1 MGSWATTRHRT
12 SRVVGAVALG
22 IVAAVLAAC
31 VPPPGSGPP
40 PTGTRV
46 QMDAG
51 WTSGFFSLPW
61 PNAIRT
67 RADGTL
73 DLTGLP
79 TRGNVV
85 LGQLAVAAGAE
96 VDGAGTNAAVYLRFT
111 GSIDPSTLPTPA
123 GSTSPSSP
131 VQLVA
136 LDGSAERVPV
146 VARIEPSDG
155 YRPSN
160 LLSLLPYPGHG
171 MRPAT
176 EYAVVLTNGLL
187 DDAGEPVRP
196 AGLISRLDRPFRP
209 GDARSARHWSE
220 LRAQRD
226 AARAVLA
233 ASGHWGEDDLV
244 GFTVFGT
251 QDSTALMDA
260 VAAAVDRFD
269 VEVPEL
275 TPVTGCDQPGG
286 RRHFEGRLAVPRFQ
300 SGNTPATGGG
310 GRITIG
316 DDGAAVV
323 RRVDHIGVGVNVPCG
338 PTPEGGWAIQSYIDG
353 TGAGVRTAGGFGRDA
368 STTVIG
374 SVAPLYSPDENGD
387 FFNEILFYNFLNPP
401 AARTNP
407 IQQAADN
414 LTLVRMLQRLEL
426 DGELVGSPSAVSTD
440 GERVVVT
447 GHSQGAQTVALV
459 ARVAPEVDGIV
470 TSAATG
476 GQYNS
481 VSYRSDVRDIV
492 AQVVGSRRGLDV
504 RNPVVQVIQTLLDV
518 DEPANHPTVG
528 HWLNFAGRDD
538 GCLTLEASR
547 HLAGSQSLTVIDPQ
561 WPSLFGEPDLDPTTG
576 TPPVS
581 GNGPGGTTRASIEVA
596 GGHRVAFG
604 NTALIGGFIDAIAR
618 GETPVVPVGPYD
630 RGPADS
636 CAPREGEIGNHD

>member
-1 MGSWATTRHRT
+1 MGSSTTAHRLV
-12 SRVVGAVALG
+12 SRVATPVAVGLLAAL
-22 IVAAVLAAC
+22 LAAC
-31 VPPPGSGPP
+31 VPPSTTAPA
-40 PTGTRV
+40 TGGVRV

-61 PNAIRT
+61 PNTVRT

-73 DLTGLP
+73 DLVGLP
-79 TRGNVV
+79 TRDNFL
-85 LGQLAVAAGAE
+85 LGQLAVAAGGE

-111 GSIDPSTLPTPA
+111 GPIDTSTLPTPA
-123 GSTSPSSP
+123 QSTSAESP

-146 VARIEPSDG
+146 VTRIEPRDG

-176 EYAVVLTNGLL
+176 QYAVVLTNGLV
-187 DDAGEPVRP
+187 DHAGEPVRP
-196 AGLISRLDRPFRP
+196 ARLISQLDRPFRP
-209 GDARSARHWSE
+209 GAARSERHWTQ
-220 LRAQRD
+220 LREQRD
-226 AARAVLA
+226 AARSVLA
-233 ASGHWGEDDLV
+233 ASDHWSEDDLV
-244 GFTVFGT
+244 GFTVVRT

-260 VAAAVDRFD
+260 VAAAVDRFE

-300 SGNTPATGGG
+300 AGNTPATGAG
-310 GRITIG
+310 GRIDVG
-316 DDGAAVV
+316 ADGAAVI
-323 RRVDHIGVGVNVPCG
+323 RRVDHIGVGVNVPCA
-338 PTPEGGWAIQSYIDG
+338 PTPERGWAIQSYIDG
-353 TGAGVRTAGGFGRDA
+353 TGAGVRTAGGFGREA
-368 STTVIG
+368 TTTVIG
-374 SVAPLYSPDENGD
+374 SIAPLYSPDENGD

-414 LTLVRMLQRLEL
+414 LALLRMLQRLEL
-426 DGELVGSPSAVSTD
+426 DGQLVGSPTPVTTD
-440 GERVVVT
+440 DGNVVVT

-459 ARVAPEVDGIV
+459 ARVAPEVGGIV
-470 TSAATG
+470 TSAATS

-492 AQVVGSRRGLDV
+492 AQVVGSRRGIDV

-547 HLAGSQSLTVIDPQ
+547 HLAGSQSLAVVDPQ
-561 WPSLFGEPDLDPTTG
+561 WPSIFGEPALDPVIAAA
-576 TPPVS
+576 PVG
-581 GNGPGGTTRASIEVA
+581 GNGPGGTTRVSIEVA

-604 NTALIGGFIDAIAR
+604 NTALAGAFIDAIAR

-630 RGPADS
+630 PGPEDS
-636 CAPREGEIGNHD
+636 CAPREGAIGNHD